1 MARYFTGSRECQQLE
16 TLHHIWDEHR
26 IQCYEIVLVAQE
38 QSNRPK
44 ARFFASSALARA
56 NDAAL
61 AQGRS
66 GSSAAGRGTQ
76 ITTAHNSEAAS
87 HGTKR
92 DTG

>member
-44 ARFFASSALARA
+44 AIFFASSALARA
-56 NDAAL
+56 SDAAL

-66 GSSAAGRGTQ
+66 GSKGAGRQ
-76 ITTAHNSEAAS
+76 ALITTAHHSKAAG
-87 HGTKR
+87 H
-92 DTG
+92 